1 MSKDTLNELSDINK
15 IYYMGENKLQVLFDI
30 CLQIYENDFVSIV
43 GPSGSGKTTLLNIMA
58 CLDPPTSGEYKLKG
72 MDVIAKSN
80 DDKSEI
86 RSESIGFI
94 FQSFNLISRH
104 TAIENV
110 EMPLVYS
117 SVYNRQDRKDR
128 AMECLEM
135 VELTDRA
142 NHFPNELS
150 GGQQQ
155 RVAIARALINNPDI
169 ILADE
174 PTGNLDSRTSEGI
187 IKLLKN
193 LHTSGKTIIVIT
205 HNNDIAKETMDII
218 NIKDG
223 KII

>member
-1 MSKDTLNELSDINK
+1 MSKDTLIELSDINK

-155 RVAIARALINNPDI
+155 RVAIARALINNPKIIIADQPDI
-169 ILADE
+169 
-174 PTGNLDSRTSEGI
+174 NLDENATKKLFYLFESLNKLGVTVIMTSNFQRQFNVNYKEI
-187 IKLLKN
+187 N
-193 LHTSGKTIIVIT
+193 L
-205 HNNDIAKETMDII
+205 
-218 NIKDG
+218 
-223 KII
+223 